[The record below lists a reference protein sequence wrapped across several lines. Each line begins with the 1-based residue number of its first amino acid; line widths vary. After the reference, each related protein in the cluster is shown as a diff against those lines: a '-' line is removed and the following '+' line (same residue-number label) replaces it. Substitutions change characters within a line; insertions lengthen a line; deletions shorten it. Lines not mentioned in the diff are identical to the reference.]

1 MASST
6 GMDDIGPSVVL
17 CNAIMI
23 SLTTFCIG
31 IRFCTRFFITK
42 VYGWDDL
49 CLGVGYLFAMVLCVC
64 CIIETRYGLGR
75 HVSTVS
81 PEDLGTLL
89 KYNFAAELA
98 YIFSFVASK
107 LAFVFIYLRIFPK
120 SRLRTS
126 SYVLAAIL
134 VAELIEES
142 AVVLAQCAPLQKAW
156 NVELPGKCLNLLTF
170 FYVSF
175 GIKLGTD
182 IALFCLPIPM
192 LGTLKIDLGKKIGVI
207 FMFSLGL
214 LVCIISIVRATFL
227 QNTSTDIT
235 CEKPLSS
242 PAPDPGVTANATA
255 YPPGSYFASR
265 TKLVDNRTPIDSNLA
280 IEGPKSTLLHTA
292 RVTLQWLDLPTMNAR
307 QKFFKKMARMESRSQ
322 RTCASTIAM
331 GTEAQSLLLS
341 LTVMFEM
348 KSLGFRPVDPTCVTD
363 IYMEEFVIIAFA

>member
-1 MASST
+1 ME
-6 GMDDIGPSVVL
+6 DIGPSVVI

-23 SLTTFCIG
+23 CLTTFCIG
-31 IRFCTRFFITK
+31 IRFCTRFFVTK

-64 CIIETRYGLGR
+64 SIIETRYGLGR
-75 HVSTVS
+75 HISTVS
-81 PEDLGTLL
+81 PEDLGTFL

-107 LAFVFIYLRIFPK
+107 LAFVFIYLRIFPR

-142 AVVLAQCAPLQKAW
+142 VVVLSQCAPLQKAW

-175 GIKLGTD
+175 GIKLATD

-192 LGTLKIDLGKKIGVI
+192 LGKLKIGLGKKIGVI

-214 LVCIISIVRATFL
+214 LVCIISIIRATFL

-235 CEKPLSS
+235 FIL
-242 PAPDPGVTANATA
+242 
-255 YPPGSYFASR
+255 PPELNWSTIEVCSLVICACIPTFRAFLRLFPWISR
-265 TKLVDNRTPIDSNLA
+265 L
-280 IEGPKSTLLHTA
+280 
-292 RVTLQWLDLPTMNAR
+292 LDLSTQQSKFTTAPPRSSEILQEDGKDGIKVTTNVRIDHSNGDRDLEPTFIFNNN
-307 QKFFKKMARMESRSQ
+307 
-322 RTCASTIAM
+322 
-331 GTEAQSLLLS
+331 
-341 LTVMFEM
+341 V
-348 KSLGFRPVDPTCVTD
+348 
-363 IYMEEFVIIAFA
+363 